1 MGGQW
6 AFHLNSRDPAS
17 STVQVQFSHGS
28 GAVQEVFQISVDLN
42 TRAVQSMGGIQLQ
55 ATRSGRVLGVAVQGA
70 AFLQLMAGLTQSPG
84 SASGAI
90 TLQVQAGLQVTATF
104 SNKIQLA
111 FQVGPSLTLQDQQRP
126 AVDFNVA
133 PQAGGPDTF
142 GPITTPQGG
151 QFAGFTLRF

>member
-1 MGGQW
+1 
-6 AFHLNSRDPAS
+6 
-17 STVQVQFSHGS
+17 VQVQFSHGS
-28 GAVQEVFQISVDLN
+28 GAVQEVFQLSIDMN
-42 TRAVQSMGGIQLQ
+42 TRAVQSMGGVQLQ
-55 ATRSGRVLGVAVQGA
+55 ATRSGRVLGVAIQGA
-70 AFLQLMAGLTQSPG
+70 AFLQIMAGLTQSSG

-111 FQVGPSLTLQDQQRP
+111 LQVGPSLTLQDQQGP

-151 QFAGFTLRF
+151 QFAGLTLRF